1 MDSANNRLKYLR
13 DISSSPSYST
23 EIIAGSG
30 NELRA
35 GVLFPDSHVDAKTV
49 PLGNVLGLTADK
61 RPVRNGTQD
70 VYFTERV
77 RLCILHV
84 SMSKA

>member
-35 GVLFPDSHVDAKTV
+35 GVLFPDSHVDAKT
-49 PLGNVLGLTADK
+49 ADK